1 MSRRQRRR
9 RGRRIC
15 PECREVFHTTPRLER
30 HAHIHRVAAEAGQ
43 SFEEAANAVAEL
55 VLSGVLVEQRDGN
68 LKINED
74 RAADLFG
81 DREAS

>member
-1 MSRRQRRR
+1 LLQEL
-9 RGRRIC
+9 GD
-15 PECREVFHTTPRLER
+15 PEEEDARLEAELR
-30 HAHIHRVAAEAGQ
+30 DAELCGDLGLMERVAAEAGQ

-55 VLSGVLVEQRDGN
+55 VRSGVLVEQRDGN

-81 DREAS
+81 KEAS

>member
-1 MSRRQRRR
+1 
-9 RGRRIC
+9 
-15 PECREVFHTTPRLER
+15 
-30 HAHIHRVAAEAGQ
+30 VAACAGQ

-55 VLSGVLVEQRDGN
+55 VRSGVLVEQRDGN

>member
-1 MSRRQRRR
+1 
-9 RGRRIC
+9 
-15 PECREVFHTTPRLER
+15 
-30 HAHIHRVAAEAGQ
+30 VAAEAGQ

-55 VLSGVLVEQRDGN
+55 ARSGVLVEQRDGN

>member
-30 HAHIHRVAAEAGQ
+30 HAHIHRVADEASQ
-43 SFEEAANAVAEL
+43 SFEEAADSVSRL
-55 VLSGVLVEQRDGN
+55 IQSGVLVEQRDGN